1 MPGTSKKGGNKPS
14 ASTIRKE
21 KRFTEKQEL
30 EQLEERCKHPLVG
43 TDSMQQFDE
52 LPISRKTLSGLK
64 RANFI
69 KMTDIQRKALP
80 LGLCGKDILG
90 AAKTGSGKT
99 LAFLV
104 PMIEMLYRQKW
115 SPMDGLGALV
125 ISPTRELAVQI
136 FEVLRKIGREHSF
149 SAGLIIGG
157 KDWKIERE
165 LISKMNILVCTPGR
179 LLQHMDQSAGF
190 DCDHL
195 QLLVLDEADRI
206 LDMGFKKTVNAI
218 VENLPRQR
226 QTMLFSA
233 TQTKSVKDL
242 ARLSL
247 KDPEYVAVH
256 EKAEHST
263 PKNLAQYYMVVP
275 LQQKLD
281 VMFNFIKT
289 HLTAKG
295 IVFLSSCK
303 QVRFVFETF
312 CKLHPGVPLLH
323 LHGKQK
329 QQKRAETYAKFAAQ
343 KAAYLF
349 CTDIAARGLDFAAV
363 NWVIQLD
370 CPEDPETYIHR
381 VGRTARYEASGQ
393 AMLMLCP
400 SEEAGMVK
408 GLERAKVPIQE
419 VKLKQDA
426 KDVKK
431 EPIQKQMQRLCFNDP
446 EIKYLGQKAFI
457 SYMRSVYLQKDKAIF
472 DVNALPAEEFAASLG
487 LPGAPKIKFV
497 EKSKAKNAVRGNQ
510 KKTSDDEESDQDVEE
525 EEEEKSKVK
534 ALDAKKK
541 KNKKE
546 VVPEDEET
554 TETTGSKQPKSKIE
568 KMFNRKNQSVLA
580 EHYTRL
586 VDHDDDNKL
595 TSKIGDEDEEDFLTI
610 KRVDHDLGGDEIP
623 EDEPL
628 PVSKRQQRMSKLEKI
643 KNQGKGNKLLFD
655 EDGRAH
661 EMYELEDEASFHA
674 KGDALSQQKEFLEKE
689 KKVMDRADVV
699 DKGAAKEKLREKK
712 ARRKLREREEM
723 MSDYSDDEET
733 VVTLGNPDDSGDEYD
748 QGSDYDMDQEE
759 DEGQSEDETPK
770 KRGWWQDKADAEES
784 KKKRK
789 VVEVDEPQTL
799 AEQEALA
806 LKLLGLVPTYLQP
819 NTTLSSRAAIF
830 NDDFSQDNAAKPSN
844 RKGSKRSGRMEV
856 VDNSDDDEDDALSKS
871 ILDRLYGQLEG
882 AIEIEDSYMNSLDND
897 PTEHSR
903 ADIEQQGTGDTLQ
916 AQPGEEEA
924 MEFRLFAYQDTP
936 ETIILN
942 KKQPEVVYVH
952 RERPDLDESSGSE
965 RIKQIAAS
973 VLSTKT
979 ILDQAKIPWS
989 RTFFAHKVV
998 HVPFKQE
1005 SSTRKVKKSKRKRE
1019 WEKKVKAGLI
1029 DQAAI
1034 EATARTIKVSESWGQ
1049 PFLMRKGLDR
1059 NTIDAETTMNQPGF
1073 RGGRGGRGGARGGR
1087 GASVRGGRG
1096 GRDGARSGA
1105 TVSASGRGAYSQIVD
1120 RKDSTAGIDKSVPVK
1135 RSLIVDGKDA
1145 SSTSVPKKSR
1155 ASDIGGTQSPALPST
1170 SNSHYTTAPKS
1181 MTLAACPISPVP
1193 ASKEL
1198 AKGSTKISLPGKKPK
1213 NKPASKLDNIM
1224 AILTGK

>member
-1 MPGTSKKGGNKPS
+1 MPGTSKKGGHHKPS
-14 ASTIRKE
+14 TSTVRKE
-21 KRFTEKQEL
+21 KRLSEKQEL
-30 EQLEERCKHPLVG
+30 DQLEERCQQPLVG
-43 TDSMQQFDE
+43 TDTMQQFDE
-52 LPISRKTLSGLK
+52 LPISRKTISGLK

-115 SPMDGLGALV
+115 GPMDGLGALV

-165 LISKMNILVCTPGR
+165 LITKMNILVCTPGR

-190 DCDHL
+190 DCDNL

-218 VENLPRQR
+218 VENLPRHR

-256 EKAEHST
+256 EKSEHST
-263 PKNLAQYYMVVP
+263 PKNLSQYYMVVP
-275 LQQKLD
+275 LDKKLD

-363 NWVIQLD
+363 NWVIQMD

-400 SEEAGMVK
+400 SEETGMVQ
-408 GLERAKVPIQE
+408 GLEKAKVPIQE

-457 SYMRSVYLQKDKAIF
+457 SYMRSVYLQKDKIIF
-472 DVNALPAEEFAASLG
+472 DVNALPAEEFASSLG

-510 KKTSDDEESDQDVEE
+510 KKPSDDEDDDEDDEKEDEE
-525 EEEEKSKVK
+525 LLEKSKVK
-534 ALDAKKK
+534 TLEKR
-541 KNKKE
+541 NKKE
-546 VVPEDEET
+546 VVPEDDTPAEPST
-554 TETTGSKQPKSKIE
+554 KQTKSKIE
-568 KMFNRKNQSVLA
+568 KMFNRKNQGVLA
-580 EHYTRL
+580 DHYTKL
-586 VDHDDDNKL
+586 VDHDSDKRSRKGAAAD
-595 TSKIGDEDEEDFLTI
+595 SDEEDFLTI
-610 KRVDHDLGGDEIP
+610 KRVDHDLGGEEIP

-628 PVSKRQQRMSKLEKI
+628 PISKRQQKMSKLEKV
-643 KNQGKGNKLLFD
+643 KNTGRGNKLLFD
-655 EDGRAH
+655 DEGQAH

-674 KGDALSQQKEFLEKE
+674 KGDAQSQQKAFLEKE
-689 KKVMDRADVV
+689 KVVMDRADLT
-699 DKGAAKEKLREKK
+699 DKALSKEKLREKK
-712 ARRKLREREEM
+712 AKRKQREREEM
-723 MSDYSDDEET
+723 MDDDYSDDEET
-733 VVTLGNPDDSGDEYD
+733 VVTLGNPDISGFSGDD
-748 QGSDYDMDQEE
+748 GNSDYSMDE
-759 DEGQSEDETPK
+759 DNGSADEETPK
-770 KRGWWQDKADAEES
+770 KRGWWQDKADAEEA

-806 LKLLGLVPTYLQP
+806 LKLLGL
-819 NTTLSSRAAIF
+819 
-830 NDDFSQDNAAKPSN
+830 
-844 RKGSKRSGRMEV
+844 
-856 VDNSDDDEDDALSKS
+856 
-871 ILDRLYGQLEG
+871 
-882 AIEIEDSYMNSLDND
+882 
-897 PTEHSR
+897 
-903 ADIEQQGTGDTLQ
+903 
-916 AQPGEEEA
+916 
-924 MEFRLFAYQDTP
+924 
-936 ETIILN
+936 
-942 KKQPEVVYVH
+942 
-952 RERPDLDESSGSE
+952 
-965 RIKQIAAS
+965 
-973 VLSTKT
+973 
-979 ILDQAKIPWS
+979 
-989 RTFFAHKVV
+989 
-998 HVPFKQE
+998 
-1005 SSTRKVKKSKRKRE
+1005 
-1019 WEKKVKAGLI
+1019 
-1029 DQAAI
+1029 
-1034 EATARTIKVSESWGQ
+1034 
-1049 PFLMRKGLDR
+1049 
-1059 NTIDAETTMNQPGF
+1059 
-1073 RGGRGGRGGARGGR
+1073 
-1087 GASVRGGRG
+1087 
-1096 GRDGARSGA
+1096 
-1105 TVSASGRGAYSQIVD
+1105 
-1120 RKDSTAGIDKSVPVK
+1120 
-1135 RSLIVDGKDA
+1135 
-1145 SSTSVPKKSR
+1145 
-1155 ASDIGGTQSPALPST
+1155 
-1170 SNSHYTTAPKS
+1170 
-1181 MTLAACPISPVP
+1181 
-1193 ASKEL
+1193 
-1198 AKGSTKISLPGKKPK
+1198 
-1213 NKPASKLDNIM
+1213 
-1224 AILTGK
+1224 